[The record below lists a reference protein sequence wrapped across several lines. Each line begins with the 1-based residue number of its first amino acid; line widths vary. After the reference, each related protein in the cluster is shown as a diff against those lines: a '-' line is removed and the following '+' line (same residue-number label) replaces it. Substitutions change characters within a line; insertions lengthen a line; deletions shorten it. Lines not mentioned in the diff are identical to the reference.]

1 MLKTIKTT
9 KQLRLDELIKYIFEE
24 NIKADKNLIKYRS
37 KFGTFV
43 EVDMSG
49 QIAIYGQHFGNELY
63 TVEIEEKITEDMKF
77 ELLVGVYL
85 YDDDGYISA
94 TFYNGSIDDMKDS
107 EALCIYALINGKL
120 QLIWERDNQ

>member
-1 MLKTIKTT
+1 MIK
-9 KQLRLDELIKYIFEE
+9 
-24 NIKADKNLIKYRS
+24 
-37 KFGTFV
+37 
-43 EVDMSG
+43 
-49 QIAIYGQHFGNELY
+49 
-63 TVEIEEKITEDMKF
+63 IEGVTEDTKF

-120 QLIWERDNQ
+120 ELIWEREKKWMKIKFMSTLIN